1 MWKLTKKF
9 SDATQRKKI
18 AELGPKRL
26 KIATTAKNQ
35 KVRKQKF
42 YKMKVIS
49 EP

>member
-1 MWKLTKKF
+1 MGNPTKKIL
-9 SDATQRKKI
+9 DATQSQKL